1 MPTNTKEAGD
11 QNLHVSFPVLCTD
24 LKIVDSNL
32 CTARRPIKES
42 LGGSRTENN

>member
-24 LKIVDSNL
+24 LKMLIQISVLLEDGL
-32 CTARRPIKES
+32 KRAA
-42 LGGSRTENN
+42 GGGGQQN